1 MSSVLNHALS
11 IRTTKKH
18 IKNQPQQQKQRQQ
31 TALAL
36 KVAAASLNR
45 LFYHD
50 SKRIRARFFST
61 NKNKHREAKHNPIT
75 KFLNLAL
82 ESATTKKSEEEQWRA
97 RQEMRERAARPKM
110 KKRLLF
116 TMPSLYTDG

>member
-1 MSSVLNHALS
+1 MDLS
-11 IRTTKKH
+11 QI
-18 IKNQPQQQKQRQQ
+18 
-31 TALAL
+31 
-36 KVAAASLNR
+36 
-45 LFYHD
+45 
-50 SKRIRARFFST
+50 FST

-75 KFLNLAL
+75 KFLNSAP
-82 ESATTKKSEEEQWRA
+82 ESATAKKSEEEQWRA

>member
-1 MSSVLNHALS
+1 LS
-11 IRTTKKH
+11 TRNTKKH
-18 IKNQPQQQKQRQQ
+18 IKNQQQQQQRQQ
-31 TALAL
+31 TALAP

-50 SKRIRARFFST
+50 SKWIRARFFST

-75 KFLNLAL
+75 KFLNLEP
-82 ESATTKKSEEEQWRA
+82 ESVTAKKSEEEQWRA
-97 RQEMRERAARPKM
+97 RQEMRERAARPKT

-116 TMPSLYTDG
+116 TVTSL

>member
-50 SKRIRARFFST
+50 SKQIRARFFST

-97 RQEMRERAARPKM
+97 RQEMRQRAARPKM
-110 KKRLLF
+110 
-116 TMPSLYTDG
+116 